1 MTTFGRIVFNY
12 FRVIFEC
19 FCFRSL
25 RDADELLEELL
36 AWLAGLEKTLI
47 SLESEP
53 LPDDIETIE
62 ALIEDHKCVF

>member
-1 MTTFGRIVFNY
+1 MRKN
-12 FRVIFEC
+12 IFYDWV
-19 FCFRSL
+19 CFRSL
-25 RDADELLEELL
+25 RNADELLEELL

-62 ALIEDHKCVF
+62 ALIEDHK